1 MTASMDK
8 WRDGGREEG
17 QGGCRG
23 VVEGVG
29 KNNVARQEHTCT
41 EEVLAWRERKV
52 QFGSYGAHGPA
63 AHAED

>member
-1 MTASMDK
+1 MTACTDK

-17 QGGCRG
+17 QGGFRG
-23 VVEGVG
+23 MVEGVG
-29 KNNVARQEHTCT
+29 KNNVVRQEHICM

-52 QFGSYGAHGPA
+52 QFGSYGAPGPA